1 MTLKWSLET
10 GYGVK
15 TKWMAK
21 LSKNAIIGYPAGI
34 ITGITYGLNP
44 LFAKPL
50 MNNGASTEAILFF
63 RYGIAVIL
71 LGAYLLIKR
80 ENFRIN
86 LKQAGILLAAGLLY
100 TASSTFLFEAYKY
113 IASGLATTLVFLYPA
128 MVAIIMVFLKV
139 VPSWPVWLSIGAT
152 FVGVMIMTGGTG
164 SDAINPTGVWF
175 SIASAFVYALF
186 IVIINRSKAI
196 SSISNSLLTFYALLV
211 GTVAFLTRCSLSGT
225 ELVAGL
231 DGGMAWINLIGLAV
245 LPTIVSTASLA
256 IASRNIGATKAS
268 VLGVFEPITA
278 ILVGT
283 LVFGEE
289 LTANIITGIL
299 ISIVA
304 VTFMIM
310 VTKR

>member
-1 MTLKWSLET
+1 
-10 GYGVK
+10 
-15 TKWMAK
+15 MAK
-21 LSKNAIIGYPAGI
+21 LSRNAIIGYPAGI
-34 ITGITYGLNP
+34 VTGITYGLNP

-63 RYGIAVIL
+63 RYGIAVVL
-71 LGAYLLIKR
+71 LGAFLLLKK
-80 ENFRIN
+80 ESFRIN
-86 LKQAGILLAAGLLY
+86 LRQAGVLLGLGLLY
-100 TASSTFLFEAYKY
+100 TASSAFLFEAYKY
-113 IASGLATTLVFLYPA
+113 IASGLATTLVFLFPV

-139 VPSWPVWLSIGAT
+139 VPSWPVWLSIAAT
-152 FVGVMIMTGGTG
+152 FAGVMIMTGGTG
-164 SDAINPTGVWF
+164 TEAIDPTGIWF

-196 SSISNSLLTFYALLV
+196 SSIPNSLLTFYALSV
-211 GTVAFLTRCSLSGT
+211 GTVFFLTRCGLSGA
-225 ELVAGL
+225 ELLTGI
-231 DGGMAWINLIGLAV
+231 DGGMAWANLLGLAI

-256 IASRNIGATKAS
+256 VATRNIGATKAS

-289 LTANIITGIL
+289 LTPNIIAGIL

-304 VTFMIM
+304 VSFMIM
-310 VTKR
+310 LTKR

>member
-1 MTLKWSLET
+1 
-10 GYGVK
+10 
-15 TKWMAK
+15 MAK
-21 LSKNAIIGYPAGI
+21 LSRNAIIGYPAGI

-50 MNNGASTEAILFF
+50 MNAGASTEAILFF
-63 RYGIAVIL
+63 RYGIAVVL
-71 LGAYLLIKR
+71 LGAYLLLKK
-80 ENFRIN
+80 ENFRIT
-86 LKQAGILLAAGLLY
+86 LRQAGVLLSLGLLY
-100 TASSTFLFEAYKY
+100 TASSAFLFEAYKY
-113 IASGLATTLVFLYPA
+113 IASGLATTLVFLFPA

-139 VPSWPVWLSIGAT
+139 VPSWPVWLSIAAT
-152 FVGVMIMTGGTG
+152 FAGVMIMTGGAGTEKV
-164 SDAINPTGVWF
+164 NPLGVWF

-196 SSISNSLLTFYALLV
+196 SSIPNALLTFYALLT
-211 GTVAFLTRCSLSGT
+211 GTLFFIARCSLSGA
-225 ELVAGL
+225 ELMAGL
-231 DGGMAWINLIGLAV
+231 DGGSAWCNLIGLAV

-256 IASRNIGATKAS
+256 VATRNIGATKAS

-283 LVFGEE
+283 AVFGEA
-289 LTANIITGIL
+289 LTPNIITGIL

-310 VTKR
+310 LTKR

>member
-1 MTLKWSLET
+1 
-10 GYGVK
+10 
-15 TKWMAK
+15 MAK
-21 LSKNAIIGYPAGI
+21 LSSKAIIGYSAGI

-50 MNNGASTEAILFF
+50 MNDGASTDAILFF

-71 LGAYLLIKR
+71 LGAYLMLKK
-80 ENFRIN
+80 ENFKIT
-86 LKQAGILLAAGLLY
+86 LKQAGILLALGLLY

-113 IASGLATTLVFLYPA
+113 VASGLATTLIFLYPV

-152 FVGVMIMTGGTG
+152 FAGVMIMTGGTG
-164 SDAINPTGVWF
+164 SEAIDPIGIWF

-186 IVIINRSKAI
+186 IVIINRSKTI

-211 GTVAFLTRCSLSGT
+211 GTIVFFTKCSFSGA
-225 ELVAGL
+225 ELMTGL

-245 LPTIVSTASLA
+245 LPTIVSTATLA
-256 IASRNIGATKAS
+256 IATRNIGATKAS

-283 LVFGEE
+283 LVFGEA
-289 LTANIITGIL
+289 LTTNIIAGIL

-304 VTFMIM
+304 VTFMII

>member
-1 MTLKWSLET
+1 MKSLRDSEAFSI
-10 GYGVK
+10 K
-15 TKWMAK
+15 RHIMAR
-21 LSKNAIIGYPAGI
+21 LSRNAIIGYPAGI

-63 RYGIAVIL
+63 RYGIAVVL
-71 LGAYLLIKR
+71 LGAYLLMKKESFKIT
-80 ENFRIN
+80 
-86 LKQAGILLAAGLLY
+86 LKQAGVLIALGLFF
-100 TASSTFLFEAYKY
+100 TASSTFLFESYKY
-113 IASGLATTLVFLYPA
+113 IASGLATTLVFLFPV

-139 VPSWPVWLSIGAT
+139 VPSWPVWMSIAAT
-152 FVGVMIMTGGTG
+152 FAGVMIMTGGTG
-164 SDAINPTGVWF
+164 AEAINPIGVWL

-211 GTVAFLTRCSLSGT
+211 GSIVFFTRCLLSGA
-225 ELVAGL
+225 ELMTGF
-231 DGGMAWINLIGLAV
+231 DGGMAWINLTGLAI
-245 LPTIVSTASLA
+245 LPTIVSTATLA
-256 IASRNIGATKAS
+256 IATRNIGATKAS

-278 ILVGT
+278 ILIGT
-283 LVFGEE
+283 LVFGEA
-289 LTANIITGIL
+289 LTSNIIIGIL

>member
-1 MTLKWSLET
+1 MT
-10 GYGVK
+10 
-15 TKWMAK
+15 K
-21 LSKNAIIGYPAGI
+21 LSRNAIIGYPAGI

-50 MNNGASTEAILFF
+50 MSAGASTQAILFF

-71 LGAYLLIKR
+71 LGGYLLLKK
-80 ENFRIN
+80 ENFRIT
-86 LKQAGILLAAGLLY
+86 LKQAGVLLSLGLLY
-100 TASSTFLFEAYKY
+100 TASSAFLFEAYKY
-113 IASGLATTLVFLYPA
+113 IASGLATTLVFLFPA

-139 VPSWPVWLSIGAT
+139 VPSWPVWLSIAAT
-152 FVGVMIMTGGTG
+152 FAGVMIMTGGSG
-164 SDAINPTGVWF
+164 AGDIDPLGVWL

-186 IVIINRSKAI
+186 IVIINKSKTI
-196 SSISNSLLTFYALLV
+196 SSIPNSLLTFYALLF
-211 GTVAFLTRCSLSGT
+211 GTVVFFARCSLSGT
-225 ELVAGL
+225 DLMTGL
-231 DGGMAWINLIGLAV
+231 DSGLSWVNLIGLAI

-256 IASRNIGATKAS
+256 VATRNIGATKAS

-283 LVFGEE
+283 LVFGEA
-289 LTANIITGIL
+289 LTANIIAGIL

-310 VTKR
+310 LTKR

>member
-1 MTLKWSLET
+1 MKGSDE
-10 GYGVK
+10 
-15 TKWMAK
+15 MNAK
-21 LSKNAIIGYPAGI
+21 LSRNAIIGYPAGI

-50 MNNGASTEAILFF
+50 MNAGASTEAILFF

-71 LGAYLLIKR
+71 LGAYLLLKK
-80 ENFRIN
+80 ENFRIT
-86 LKQAGILLAAGLLY
+86 LKQAGVLLSLGLLY

-113 IASGLATTLVFLYPA
+113 IASGLATTLVFLFPA

-139 VPSWPVWLSIGAT
+139 VPSWPVWLSIAAT
-152 FVGVMIMTGGTG
+152 FAGVMIMTGGAG
-164 SDAINPTGVWF
+164 AEKVNPLGVWF

-186 IVIINRSKAI
+186 IVIINKSKVI
-196 SSISNSLLTFYALLV
+196 SSIPNSLLTFYALLT
-211 GTVAFLTRCSLSGT
+211 GTFFFIGRCLFSGADLT
-225 ELVAGL
+225 AGL
-231 DGGMAWINLIGLAV
+231 DGGMAWCNLIGLAV

-256 IASRNIGATKAS
+256 VATRNIGATKAS

-283 LVFGEE
+283 VVFGEA
-289 LTANIITGIL
+289 LTPNIIAGIL

-310 VTKR
+310 LTKR

>member
-1 MTLKWSLET
+1 MKGSDE
-10 GYGVK
+10 
-15 TKWMAK
+15 MNAK
-21 LSKNAIIGYPAGI
+21 LSRNAIIGYPAGI

-50 MNNGASTEAILFF
+50 MNAGASTEAILLF

-71 LGAYLLIKR
+71 LGAYLLLKK
-80 ENFRIN
+80 ENFRIT
-86 LKQAGILLAAGLLY
+86 LKQAGVLLSLGLLY

-113 IASGLATTLVFLYPA
+113 IASGLATTLVFLFPA

-139 VPSWPVWLSIGAT
+139 VPSWPVWLSIAAT
-152 FVGVMIMTGGTG
+152 FAGVMIMTGGAGTETV
-164 SDAINPTGVWF
+164 NPVGVWF

-186 IVIINRSKAI
+186 IVIINKSKVI
-196 SSISNSLLTFYALLV
+196 SSIPNSLLTFYALLT
-211 GTVAFLTRCSLSGT
+211 GTFFFIGRCLFSGAD
-225 ELVAGL
+225 LMAGI
-231 DGGMAWINLIGLAV
+231 DGGMAWCNLIGLAV

-256 IASRNIGATKAS
+256 VATRNIGATKAS

-283 LVFGEE
+283 MVFGEA
-289 LTANIITGIL
+289 LTPNIIAGIL

-310 VTKR
+310 LTKR